1 MEGPHC
7 ARACRIDRVRARRP
21 AELRLRLARH
31 ARAGLYS
38 SDMSTGDPDPEAVAA
53 VDEFLA
59 GLAPLFP

>member
-1 MEGPHC
+1 
-7 ARACRIDRVRARRP
+7 VRARRP